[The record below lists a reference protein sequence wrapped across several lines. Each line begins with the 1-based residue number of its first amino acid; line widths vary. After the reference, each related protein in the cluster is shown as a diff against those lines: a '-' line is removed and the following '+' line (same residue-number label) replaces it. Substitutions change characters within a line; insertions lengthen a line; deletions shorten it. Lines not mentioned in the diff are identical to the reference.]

1 MWDVIVIGGGVA
13 GLQTAVFTAK
23 AGEATLVIGGG
34 DSLVTSTEKIQ
45 NLLTEERIAGEE
57 ILDRGRRRVQSFDGE
72 IRETTADRVERSDDG
87 FCVSTADDEVD
98 AETIVIASADNYDYL
113 DPLDLDFEPGREGEF
128 MLEQHI
134 TTDEGNRAA
143 DGVYVA
149 GLANTWEYQTAVA
162 IGDGAKAAVNLLS
175 DKRGEAYVD
184 HDY

>member
-23 AGEATLVIGGG
+23 AGEETLVIDSG
-34 DSLVTSTEKIQ
+34 DSLVTSTDKIQ

-57 ILDRGRRRVQSFDGE
+57 ILDRGRKRVQSFDGD
-72 IRETTADRVERSDDG
+72 IREATIDRAERIDDG
-87 FCVSTADDEVD
+87 FRVFSADDEFD
-98 AETIVIASADNYDYL
+98 GKTIVVASADNYDYL
-113 DPLDLDFEPGREGEF
+113 ESLDLEFEPGREGEF

-134 TTDEGNRAA
+134 ATDEGNRAA
-143 DGVYVA
+143 DGVYIA
-149 GLANTWEYQTAVA
+149 GLANTWEYQTSVA
-162 IGDGAKAAVNLLS
+162 IGDGAKTAVNLLS